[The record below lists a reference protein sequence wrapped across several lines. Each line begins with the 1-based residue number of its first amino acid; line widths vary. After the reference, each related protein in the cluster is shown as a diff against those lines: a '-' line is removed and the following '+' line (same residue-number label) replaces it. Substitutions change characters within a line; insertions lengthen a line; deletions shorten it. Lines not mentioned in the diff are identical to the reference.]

1 MGMGLSN
8 VSLVIIFLIPF
19 AVAFPLRNPLKGL
32 NKASYHIDPLASQ
45 DFLVVHNKARAEVGV
60 APLIWNDTVAAYAQN
75 YAVQRAED
83 CKLQH
88 SDGAYGENIAEAS
101 WDLSP
106 IEAVKMWVD
115 EKQFFDYRSNKCNG
129 GDCLHYTQVVWHNSV
144 SVGCA
149 KVQCRN
155 QWYFVTCN
163 YDPPGNFVGE
173 RAYRKKSSCN
183 TTRHTSNDS

>member
-1 MGMGLSN
+1 MAFCQMESLDEELKETRQITRFENWSVILSI
-8 VSLVIIFLIPF
+8 SKL
-19 AVAFPLRNPLKGL
+19 AFPLHRPVKSLS
-32 NKASYHIDPLASQ
+32 KASYHIDPPACQ
-45 DFLVVHNKARAEVGV
+45 DFLDVHNKARAEVGV
-60 APLIWNDTVAAYAQN
+60 APLKWNDAVAAYAQN
-75 YAVQRAED
+75 YAVERAED

-115 EKQFFDYRSNKCNG
+115 EKPFFDYSSNKCNG
-129 GDCLHYTQVVWHNSV
+129 GDCLHYTQVVWRNSV

-149 KVQCRN
+149 KVQCRNN

-163 YDPPGNFVGE
+163 YDPPGNFIGE
-173 RAYRKKSSCN
+173 RPY
-183 TTRHTSNDS
+183 